1 MPKPCVPLRY
11 SDVMTPA
18 ASSAVPADTTPAA
31 WRAHMRALAAMTPAQ
46 RLALWEELNDEL
58 EEMEVRAI
66 RRQHPEFTEHELQV
80 EIVRRRHGE
89 ALTQAWLT
97 NALWVTR

>member
-1 MPKPCVPLRY
+1 MSRFGRRILPKPCVPLRY
-11 SDVMTPA
+11 SDVMAPA
-18 ASSAVPADTTPAA
+18 
-31 WRAHMRALAAMTPAQ
+31 AQ